1 MADLLLKRTLA
12 GFAAGDEASANLMR
26 KYEIGQTYKATV
38 RKPRIGVDHRRY
50 WKLLSVVCENSEQF
64 ESVELLHEY
73 VKLRTGHCSPI
84 LIKSTGEIVLVPRS
98 ISFTAM
104 DQVQFEDFWQ
114 RVVKL
119 VCTEVLP
126 GLSEDELQLEVMR
139 LVGIAA

>member
-1 MADLLLKRTLA
+1 MADLLLKRTLS
-12 GFAAGDEASANLMR
+12 GFAAGDDQSAEAMKR
-26 KYEIGQTYKATV
+26 YQIGQTYKATV

-50 WKLLSVVCENSEQF
+50 WKLLSVVSENSEQF

-84 LIKSTGEIVLVPRS
+84 ANKLTGEIFLVPRS

-104 DQVQFEDFWQ
+104 DQVQFEEFWQ
-114 RVVKL
+114 RVVRL
-119 VCTEVLP
+119 VCTEIIP
-126 GLSEDELQLEVMR
+126 GLDEDELQLEVGR